1 MYMVRRLAQM
11 YFTDYKCL
19 AMFTFSVFA
28 QCVSR
33 LLHIT
38 GRDVYNLVVC
48 VCSGVFSLVFAG
60 CRLSFVHQAGCKY
73 ITVHVILAC

>member
-1 MYMVRRLAQM
+1 MCMVRLLAQM

-28 QCVSR
+28 ECVSR
-33 LLHIT
+33 LMHIT
-38 GRDVYNLVVC
+38 ARNVYTLVVC

-60 CRLSFVHQAGCKY
+60 CHLSFVHQAGCKY